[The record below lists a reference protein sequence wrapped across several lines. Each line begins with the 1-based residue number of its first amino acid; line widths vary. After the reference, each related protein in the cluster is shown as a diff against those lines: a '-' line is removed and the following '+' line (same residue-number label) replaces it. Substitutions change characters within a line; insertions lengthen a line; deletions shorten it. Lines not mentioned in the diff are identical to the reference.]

1 MNALFQEISSLS
13 TEQINPATASIDAMT
28 TREILQ
34 CINSEDALV
43 PAAVSAELE
52 HIEKAVELIVH
63 AFASGGRLFY
73 VGAGTSGRLG
83 IVDASECPPT
93 FGVSADMVQAIIAGG
108 PQAVFRAQEGA
119 EDREDLGAAIIEE
132 HQLNTNDVLCGIAA
146 SGRTPFVR
154 GAVSEASR
162 RGIPT
167 ILVTTN
173 SRENIASLGVI
184 ADVIIAPQVGPE
196 VLAGSTR
203 MKSGTAQKLVLN
215 MLTTT
220 AMIRSGKT
228 YGNIMVDLQ
237 LTNAKLGERAKRI
250 VMNIAGVGYDT
261 AEELLRQTQG
271 HVKTALIMAM
281 TNSSREVAE
290 QLLHQAGGFTRM
302 AIEAAPQSS
311 QRD

>member
-43 PAAVSAELE
+43 PAAVNAELD

-132 HQLNTNDVLCGIAA
+132 YQLNTNDVLCGIAA

-154 GAVSEASR
+154 GALSEASR
-162 RGIPT
+162 RGIST

-173 SRENIASLGVI
+173 SRENIASLGVN

-250 VMNIAGVGYDT
+250 VMNIAGVGYET
-261 AEELLRQTQG
+261 AEELLLQTQG

-281 TNSSREVAE
+281 TNSSRQAAE
-290 QLLHQAGGFTRM
+290 QLLQQAGGFTRM
-302 AIEAAPQSS
+302 AIEAGSQSS
-311 QRD
+311 LRS

>member
-184 ADVIIAPQVGPE
+184 ADVIYPHEVRNRTETGVEHAYHYRHDSLRQNLRQYHGGSAAHQCQAGRTRQAHRDEHCGRRVRYRRRIAS
-196 VLAGSTR
+196 ANTR
-203 MKSGTAQKLVLN
+203 ACKNCSHH
-215 MLTTT
+215 
-220 AMIRSGKT
+220 
-228 YGNIMVDLQ
+228 
-237 LTNAKLGERAKRI
+237 
-250 VMNIAGVGYDT
+250 GYDKQ
-261 AEELLRQTQG
+261 L
-271 HVKTALIMAM
+271 
-281 TNSSREVAE
+281 SR
-290 QLLHQAGGFTRM
+290 
-302 AIEAAPQSS
+302 SC
-311 QRD
+311 

>member
-119 EDREDLGAAIIEE
+119 EDREDLGAAIIAE

-154 GAVSEASR
+154 GALSEASR
-162 RGIPT
+162 RGIST

-173 SRENIASLGVI
+173 SRENIASLGVN

-250 VMNIAGVGYDT
+250 VMNIADVGYDT
-261 AEELLRQTQG
+261 AEELLRQTHG